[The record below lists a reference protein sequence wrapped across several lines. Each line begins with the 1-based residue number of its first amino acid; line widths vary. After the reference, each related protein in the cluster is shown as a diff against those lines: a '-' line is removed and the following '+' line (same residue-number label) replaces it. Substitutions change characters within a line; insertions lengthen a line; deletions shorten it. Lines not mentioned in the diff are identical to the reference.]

1 MSLPPGSDL
10 FALMGIGIAV
20 CAAWVRLCVAIGGQ
34 RRWLGWSAGFIF
46 LMLWIPLGM
55 ASLPAVAYV
64 RGITSD
70 LSVTLV
76 VISAVGLWQRLAG
89 RTVEAGRE
97 HAAIAGFVAVASL
110 ILYPT
115 ALGWGDWDA
124 YRLGWGSASLW
135 GVLALVCFLAW
146 RKGLRRLPVLIALAL
161 LAWTF
166 GCLESNNLWD
176 YLLDPWLAVA
186 CLVSGARGLTG
197 WLTRVVRRQ
206 RPHPV

>member
-1 MSLPPGSDL
+1 MTLPPGTDL
-10 FALMGIGIAV
+10 FALMGVAIAV
-20 CAAWVRLCVAIGGQ
+20 CAAWARLCVAIAGQ
-34 RRWLGWSAGFIF
+34 RRWLGWSAGLVFA
-46 LMLWIPLGM
+46 LLWVPVGA
-55 ASLPAVAYV
+55 ASLPIVAYV

-76 VISAVGLWQRLAG
+76 AICVLGLWQRLTG

-97 HAAIAGFVAVASL
+97 HAAVTVFVAVAAL

-124 YRLGWGSASLW
+124 YRLGWGSSSLW
-135 GVLALVCFLAW
+135 GVLALVCLFAW
-146 RKGLRRLPVLIALAL
+146 MKDLRRLPVLVALAL

-166 GCLESNNLWD
+166 GWMESNNLWD

-186 CLVSGARGLTG
+186 CLVSSVRIGFGRLARL
-197 WLTRVVRRQ
+197 VRRE
-206 RPHPV
+206 RPHSV